1 MLDRGRK
8 PVVIAVFARTRYF
21 AKVRVDGSNP
31 FARSIILNENILLED
46 MAGTAAK
53 LGGDRRRAV
62 TAIQGLLTPIRC
74 RMANNRRQPACLR

>member
-31 FARSIILNENILLED
+31 FARSIFINGLSEIRSFSDFLEL
-46 MAGTAAK
+46 AHS
-53 LGGDRRRAV
+53 
-62 TAIQGLLTPIRC
+62 
-74 RMANNRRQPACLR
+74 